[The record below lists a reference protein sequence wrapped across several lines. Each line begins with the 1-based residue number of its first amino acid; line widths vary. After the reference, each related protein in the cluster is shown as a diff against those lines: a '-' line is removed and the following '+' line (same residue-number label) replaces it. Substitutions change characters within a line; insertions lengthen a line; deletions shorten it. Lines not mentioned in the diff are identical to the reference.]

1 MGVDYHGIHFLS
13 YVKENY
19 GDFGFS
25 ITLGRQGLY
34 LDQNTLQIFGINDS
48 RFLDEVSETILNS
61 KKMDSL
67 DFSDYEGA
75 NIVHDLNLPI
85 QDNLIHRY
93 DTVIDFGTTEH
104 IFNVPQ
110 VLDNCS
116 NLIKVGG
123 KIIHI
128 LPSNNFN
135 GHGFYQFSPE
145 LFYSYYSEANGFNTE
160 VFLAETTQLKSWLK
174 LSKPTDGNRLEIN
187 GIRPMYIMVVAKKEF
202 IFENKIVQQSDYV
215 FNWGNEN
222 SIALKHID
230 KNFSLK
236 FRLRKILVKILHF
249 FGLIEIIT
257 VILKCIGFKKS
268 TNFERHLIKKRLS

>member
-25 ITLGRQGLY
+25 ITLGRQELH

-48 RFLDEVSETILNS
+48 RFLDEVSGTILSS

-67 DFSDYEGA
+67 DFSVYEGA

-85 QDNLIHRY
+85 QDNLMHHY

-116 NLIKVGG
+116 KLIKVGG

-145 LFYSYYSEANGFNTE
+145 LFYSYYSKANGFNTE
-160 VFLAETTQLKSWLK
+160 VFLAETNQLKSWLK
-174 LSKPTDGNRLEIN
+174 LSKPSDGHRLVFN
-187 GIRPMYIMVVAKKEF
+187 GIGPLYIMVVAKKEF
-202 IFENKIVQQSDYV
+202 IFENRIVQQSDYV

-222 SIALKHID
+222 SNSLKHIN
-230 KNFSLK
+230 KNFSFK
-236 FRLRKILVKILHF
+236 FRLRKILVKILQF
-249 FGLIEIIT
+249 LGLIDIIR
-257 VILKCIGFKKS
+257 VILKRIRFKKNTFS
-268 TNFERHLIKKRLS
+268 